1 MKSQP
6 EIVILLSTY
15 NGDKYLVEQLES
27 LLKQS
32 YSNFVI
38 IIRDDGSSDE
48 TQKIITDYVTR
59 NRNKIYSL
67 PFDQRNIGPSA
78 SFCLLIQYALEE
90 KESFGFSRIYM
101 MLCDQD
107 DIWMERKI
115 EIQVSE
121 MLSAEQETDG
131 WPILIHSNLRVVD
144 AKKMLIAESF
154 IKYQGLEIYRNRFTN
169 IILSNLVT
177 GCT

>member
-32 YSNFVI
+32 YSNFII

-115 EIQVSE
+115 EIQMSE
-121 MLSAEQETDG
+121 MLSTEQEAGG
-131 WPILIHSNLRVVD
+131 WPGSEEGREEDEKYKERRERNHNVD
-144 AKKMLIAESF
+144 EIE
-154 IKYQGLEIYRNRFTN
+154 QGKAWVR
-169 IILSNLVT
+169 S
-177 GCT
+177 